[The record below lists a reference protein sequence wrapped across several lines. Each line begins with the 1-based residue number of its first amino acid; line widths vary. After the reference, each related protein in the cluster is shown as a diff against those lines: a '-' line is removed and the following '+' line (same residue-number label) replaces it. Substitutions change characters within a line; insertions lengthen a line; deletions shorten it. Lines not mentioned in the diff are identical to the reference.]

1 MSLQKLHETCTATK
15 NSLQFSQSDI
25 LDLQKKHELLEKE
38 NKSLHERILLLEK
51 RDRDKDRR
59 LNDIAQQI
67 AELDI
72 SLRKH
77 NILIEGV
84 PQTQGENTLN
94 IAMDVLALICPN
106 ITPTNIDVVYRVG
119 NLNVS
124 NRPILVNFTTRS
136 LKEQVMRNKV
146 NLRGSQNMKNV

>member
-1 MSLQKLHETCTATK
+1 MLETMNNNLAAQAVSLEKLHETCTATQ
-15 NSLQFSQSDI
+15 NSLQFNQADI

-38 NKSLHERILLLEK
+38 NKSLHERILFLEK

-59 LNDIAQQI
+59 LDDIAQQI
-67 AELDI
+67 AELDN

-94 IAMDVLALICPN
+94 IAMDVLTLICPN
-106 ITPTNIDVVYRVG
+106 ITPTNIDIVYRVG
-119 NLNVS
+119 MFQTGL
-124 NRPILVNFTTRS
+124 F
-136 LKEQVMRNKV
+136 
-146 NLRGSQNMKNV
+146 

>member
-1 MSLQKLHETCTATK
+1 MSLQKLHETYTATQ
-15 NSLQFSQSDI
+15 NSLQFSQPDI
-25 LDLQKKHELLEKE
+25 LDLQRKDELLEKG

-67 AELDI
+67 AELDN

-84 PQTQGENTLN
+84 PQMQG
-94 IAMDVLALICPN
+94 
-106 ITPTNIDVVYRVG
+106 
-119 NLNVS
+119 
-124 NRPILVNFTTRS
+124 
-136 LKEQVMRNKV
+136 
-146 NLRGSQNMKNV
+146 